1 MSPIVDGLEQQYQGQ
16 ISVRRINAAAG
27 DGPAIMKAY
36 RILGH
41 PVVLIFDRQGQ
52 EVKRLMGV
60 QPVEEIEVVL
70 KEALKVKR

>member
-41 PVVLIFDRQGQ
+41 PGILIFDRQGQ

-70 KEALKVKR
+70 KETLKVER

>member
-70 KEALKVKR
+70 KEALKVER